1 MTHTRNT
8 RVTFTVP
15 RPIYEKL
22 VELAQL
28 SDTSISGL
36 ANRATREWLEENY
49 KQFIAFYAKN
59 KPTSQEGWK

>member
-1 MTHTRNT
+1 MTYTRST
-8 RVTFTVP
+8 RVTFSVP
-15 RPIYEKL
+15 KPIYDKL

-49 KQFIAFYAKN
+49 KQFIAFYSTD
-59 KPTSQEGWK
+59 KPTPRERWR

>member
-1 MTHTRNT
+1 MKASSY

-22 VELAQL
+22 VELSQA

-36 ANRATREWLEENY
+36 TNRATREWLEENY
-49 KQFIAFYAKN
+49 KQFLAFYSKD
-59 KPTSQEGWK
+59 KPATQERWK

>member
-1 MTHTRNT
+1 MKISTSQ
-8 RVTFTVP
+8 RVTFTLP

-49 KQFIAFYAKN
+49 KQFVAFYSKDKSA
-59 KPTSQEGWK
+59 TQERWR

>member
-1 MTHTRNT
+1 MTNARNT

-22 VELAQL
+22 VELANM

-49 KQFIAFYAKN
+49 KQFIAFYSKD
-59 KPTSQEGWK
+59 KPATQERWK

>member
-1 MTHTRNT
+1 MKISTSQ
-8 RVTFTVP
+8 RVTFTLP

-49 KQFIAFYAKN
+49 KQFVAFYSKDKSA
-59 KPTSQEGWK
+59 TQECWR

>member
-1 MTHTRNT
+1 MKISSSQ
-8 RVTFTVP
+8 RVTFTLP

-36 ANRATREWLEENY
+36 ANRATREWLEENH
-49 KQFIAFYAKN
+49 KQFLAFYAKE
-59 KPTSQEGWK
+59 KSATQDRWK

>member
-1 MTHTRNT
+1 MKITQSQ
-8 RVTFTVP
+8 RVTFSLP

-36 ANRATREWLEENY
+36 ANRATREWVEENY
-49 KQFIAFYAKN
+49 KQFVAFYSKDKSA
-59 KPTSQEGWK
+59 TQERW

>member
-1 MTHTRNT
+1 MSINSSQ
-8 RVTFTVP
+8 RVTFTLP

-22 VELAQL
+22 VELAQV

-49 KQFIAFYAKN
+49 RQFLAFYSKD
-59 KPTSQEGWK
+59 KPSTQERWK

>member
-1 MTHTRNT
+1 MKINASQ
-8 RVTFTVP
+8 RVTFTLP

-28 SDTSISGL
+28 SDTSIAGL

-49 KQFIAFYAKN
+49 KQFIAFYSKD
-59 KPTSQEGWK
+59 KPATQERWK

>member
-1 MTHTRNT
+1 MKITQSQ
-8 RVTFTVP
+8 RVTFSLP

-36 ANRATREWLEENY
+36 ANRATREWVEENY
-49 KQFIAFYAKN
+49 KQFVAFYSKDKSA
-59 KPTSQEGWK
+59 TQERWK

>member
-1 MTHTRNT
+1 MKISTSQ
-8 RVTFTVP
+8 RVTFTLP

-28 SDTSISGL
+28 SDTSVSGL

-49 KQFIAFYAKN
+49 KQFVAFYSKDKSA
-59 KPTSQEGWK
+59 TQERWR

>member
-1 MTHTRNT
+1 MKITQSQ
-8 RVTFTVP
+8 RVTFSLP

-36 ANRATREWLEENY
+36 ANRATREWVEENY
-49 KQFIAFYAKN
+49 KQFVAFYSKDKSA
-59 KPTSQEGWK
+59 TQERWR

>member
-1 MTHTRNT
+1 MKISTSQ
-8 RVTFTVP
+8 RVTFTLP

-49 KQFIAFYAKN
+49 KQFAAFYSKDKSA
-59 KPTSQEGWK
+59 TQERWR

>member
-1 MTHTRNT
+1 MKIGTSQ
-8 RVTFTVP
+8 RVTFTLP

-28 SDTSISGL
+28 SDTSVSGL

-49 KQFIAFYAKN
+49 KQFVAFYSKD
-59 KPTSQEGWK
+59 KPATQERWR

>member
-1 MTHTRNT
+1 MKISTSQ
-8 RVTFTVP
+8 RVNFTLP

-49 KQFIAFYAKN
+49 KQFVAFYSKDKSA
-59 KPTSQEGWK
+59 TQERWR